1 MRRAL
6 PRIGS
11 ALTVTTSPLTV
22 APSSD
27 TLSASMSSQQATIA
41 LTVGN
46 MFPQEML
53 SEFTI
58 TVTTNDCPGIL
69 RNWQFSNLQCV
80 FKIYI
85 NCDYVIVV
93 DIVMSKMYKID
104 NVEGGHPSYWQCTDC
119 EYRSSHGGTMKRH
132 IESKHIAS
140 KEYDCPQCGKL
151 LSTIHQLRLHQKS
164 KHPFIF
170 Q

>member
-1 MRRAL
+1 M
-6 PRIGS
+6 
-11 ALTVTTSPLTV
+11 
-22 APSSD
+22 
-27 TLSASMSSQQATIA
+27 
-41 LTVGN
+41 
-46 MFPQEML
+46 
-53 SEFTI
+53 
-58 TVTTNDCPGIL
+58 
-69 RNWQFSNLQCV
+69 
-80 FKIYI
+80 
-85 NCDYVIVV
+85 IVV
-93 DIVMSKMYKID
+93 DIVMSKMYKTD

>member
-1 MRRAL
+1 
-6 PRIGS
+6 
-11 ALTVTTSPLTV
+11 
-22 APSSD
+22 
-27 TLSASMSSQQATIA
+27 MS
-41 LTVGN
+41 
-46 MFPQEML
+46 
-53 SEFTI
+53 
-58 TVTTNDCPGIL
+58 
-69 RNWQFSNLQCV
+69 
-80 FKIYI
+80 Y
-85 NCDYVIVV
+85 VV